1 MGRKPRI
8 CSIKYRYWT
17 KKCSAS
23 TSTSD
28 STSTNDI
35 NCTSSKEDECEPSTS
50 DSTSTNDI
58 NCTSSVQG
66 LEQCDLCLLVGT
78 SSVVYPAAGFAPRL
92 AARGV
97 SVAEFNLEPT
107 PVTGSLKYHFQ
118 GKCGEILPEAVK
130 RHPSEPEQ

>member
-35 NCTSSKEDECEPSTS
+35 NCTSSKEDEC
-50 DSTSTNDI
+50 
-58 NCTSSVQG
+58 

>member
-1 MGRKPRI
+1 M
-8 CSIKYRYWT
+8 
-17 KKCSAS
+17 
-23 TSTSD
+23 
-28 STSTNDI
+28 
-35 NCTSSKEDECEPSTS
+35 SSKVWNSVTS
-50 DSTSTNDI
+50 VYWYVLVFTLS
-58 NCTSSVQG
+58 
-66 LEQCDLCLLVGT
+66 DLCLLVGT